1 MSRNGKL
8 EPMEVETM
16 MNEARMLNNI
26 IEVGERMIVSDK
38 MEEARSKQVVNES
51 IVDTKTNRY
60 IYNTGNGNIERLPLE
75 KLNTTYAL
83 IDWEVVGNVK
93 DL

>member
-1 MSRNGKL
+1 MTNKFLR
-8 EPMEVETM
+8 
-16 MNEARMLNNI
+16 R
-26 IEVGERMIVSDK
+26 
-38 MEEARSKQVVNES
+38 VVDES
-51 IVDTKTNRY
+51 IIDTRKYRY

-83 IDWEVVGNVK
+83 TDWEVVGSVM

>member
-1 MSRNGKL
+1 MTKQFL
-8 EPMEVETM
+8 
-16 MNEARMLNNI
+16 
-26 IEVGERMIVSDK
+26 
-38 MEEARSKQVVNES
+38 KQVVNES

-83 IDWEVVGNVK
+83 TDWKVVGNVR

>member
-1 MSRNGKL
+1 M
-8 EPMEVETM
+8 
-16 MNEARMLNNI
+16 A
-26 IEVGERMIVSDK
+26 
-38 MEEARSKQVVNES
+38 KQFLKRVITES

-83 IDWEVVGNVK
+83 TDWEVVGNVR
-93 DL
+93 DLQKEV

>member
-1 MSRNGKL
+1 MTNKFLR
-8 EPMEVETM
+8 
-16 MNEARMLNNI
+16 R
-26 IEVGERMIVSDK
+26 
-38 MEEARSKQVVNES
+38 VVDES
-51 IVDTKTNRY
+51 IIDTRKYRY

-83 IDWEVVGNVK
+83 TDWEVVGNVR

>member
-38 MEEARSKQVVNES
+38 MEEKKQLSAS
-51 IVDTKTNRY
+51 IHY
-60 IYNTGNGNIERLPLE
+60 LSMYQTGKEI
-75 KLNTTYAL
+75 
-83 IDWEVVGNVK
+83 
-93 DL
+93 